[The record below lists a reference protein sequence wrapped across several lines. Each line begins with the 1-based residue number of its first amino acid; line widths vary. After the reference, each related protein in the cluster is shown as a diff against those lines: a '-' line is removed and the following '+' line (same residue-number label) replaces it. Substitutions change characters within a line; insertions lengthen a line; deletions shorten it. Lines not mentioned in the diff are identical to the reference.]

1 MIFKY
6 LAENIDNFIE
16 DCKEK
21 EYVVYFK
28 VNMTNGRY
36 DRFLFTKKQLLQFMK
51 ENETRKMEVF
61 KIEDKV
67 KIKKTFEIEE

>member
-1 MIFKY
+1 MIFEC

-21 EYVVYFK
+21 EYVVY
-28 VNMTNGRY
+28 VGRSFGFERY
-36 DRFLFTKKQLLQFMK
+36 LFTKKQLLQFMK
-51 ENETRKMEVF
+51 ENEISRMEVF

-67 KIKKTFEIEE
+67 KIKKTVEIEE